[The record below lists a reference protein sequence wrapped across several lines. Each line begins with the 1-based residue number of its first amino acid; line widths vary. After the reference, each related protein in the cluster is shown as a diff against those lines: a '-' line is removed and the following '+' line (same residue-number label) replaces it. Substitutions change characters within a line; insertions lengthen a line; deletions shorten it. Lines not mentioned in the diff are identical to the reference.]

1 MSEFWKGFLRGTS
14 PPLRLGCLGVLI
26 AALGATLGF
35 SIDYHPGNP
44 WAYVAFFI
52 VAAGVA
58 TGFVSVAWGWVYAVR
73 SASERN
79 LARARSKPLPVPIDP
94 KVPPSGPGGLQ

>member
-14 PPLRLGCLGVLI
+14 PPLRLGCLGFLI
-26 AALGATLGF
+26 AVLGAALGF
-35 SIDYHPGNP
+35 SIDYRPGNP
-44 WAYVAFFI
+44 WAYLAFSI
-52 VAAGVA
+52 VAAGVVI
-58 TGFVSVAWGWVYAVR
+58 GFVCVGWGWVYVVR

-79 LARARSKPLPVPIDP
+79 LPRARSKPPRVPIDP